1 MASIHYLQ
9 QISCNIP
16 RHTLI
21 MLLHYLGK
29 LKRFKFA
36 ANIELTKQ
44 NALIFACTYING
56 SCILTYYFS
65 LWFLL
70 NMVPVKYS
78 LK

>member
-1 MASIHYLQ
+1 MESAHYLQ
-9 QISCNIP
+9 QMPCSIS

-36 ANIELTKQ
+36 ANIEQTANKMHRFLQ
-44 NALIFACTYING
+44 AHILMD
-56 SCILTYYFS
+56 LTYLFIAY
-65 LWFLL
+65 LL
-70 NMVPVKYS
+70 RQFMVPVKYS